1 MDVSIMFVYTTDYIG
16 YWYVNWI
23 LTIYIQ
29 ISLKKKEKKTI
40 FNCNRKLYWMYLKAK
55 IIICLF
61 VFLTR

>member
-29 ISLKKKEKKTI
+29 ISLKKKEKKQFSI
-40 FNCNRKLYWMYLKAK
+40 AIENYIECIWRQK
-55 IIICLF
+55 
-61 VFLTR
+61 